1 MLRKQEAFV
10 ATVTVRIPEALLK
23 RAQTATGR
31 RDAAAAVR
39 RALEIATH
47 DYELNA
53 ASRRALEQSRGDERQ
68 GKVHRFG
75 NAEDA
80 VSHLMR
86 L

>member
-1 MLRKQEAFV
+1 M

-47 DYELNA
+47 DYKLNA
-53 ASRRALEQSRGDERQ
+53 ASRRALEQSRAEERQ
-68 GKVHRFG
+68 GKVRRFR

-80 VSHLMR
+80 VAHLKR